1 MEIVGFAGRHA
12 EDFRRLNE
20 IWILQHFQLEEKD
33 RRQLLDPVG
42 EIIDPGGFI
51 FVAEHEGAMVGC
63 CAMLR
68 MDDGGF
74 ELVKM
79 TVAED
84 VRGQGV
90 GRMLIDA
97 CLDRAKEEGASRLY
111 LETNSA
117 LAPALHLYRVM
128 GFEDCAP
135 RESEYERCDVWM
147 ERRFGPDTP

>member
-1 MEIVGFAGRHA
+1 MEIMGFSDRHA

-33 RRQLLDPVG
+33 RRQLIDPQG
-42 EIIDPGGFI
+42 EILAVGGFI
-51 FVAEHEGAMVGC
+51 FVAEHEGAVVGC

-68 MDDGGF
+68 LEDGGF
-74 ELVKM
+74 EVAKM

-90 GRMLIDA
+90 GRALMDA
-97 CLDRAKEEGASRLY
+97 CLDKAKAEGAGRLY
-111 LETNSA
+111 LETNSK
-117 LAPALHLYRVM
+117 LAPAMHLYRAM
-128 GFEDCAP
+128 GFKDCAP
-135 RESEYERCDVWM
+135 RQSDYERCDVWM